1 MHRGLLTLGACSF
14 AKGLVQLGPLVYTIQ
29 VVVVGVAA
37 GVGTTEA

>member
-1 MHRGLLTLGACSF
+1 MHWEQVTLGACSF
-14 AKGLVQLGPLVYTIQ
+14 AKGLVQLGPLMCTTQ